1 MKCIYSLF
9 VAFFICASSFAQTS
23 NFYSSIGGT
32 FDDEIKNIILLPDGG
47 HITSGTFQTV
57 ADLDP
62 TPLVFNAT
70 SSGQSDIF
78 ISRFAAN
85 GDLTWS
91 IQIGGTLQ
99 DDITDMVIENNT
111 LYVIG
116 TFDSTVDFD
125 PSSNNSSLTSLGVQ
139 DGFLAAYNLDGQ
151 FQWVQH
157 IGGAS
162 GDIVNCMTIAQ
173 DGKIVLGIN
182 SYSSPLNFNT
192 SGSATHSNTTGQDF
206 IIAVYNGDGTYHSN
220 VAISNNSSNGYG
232 SINGLVTD
240 ENGAIYAT
248 GFVGDPGYDFNPNSE
263 PNVVFVTNS
272 GNAFIVKYNTDFSL
286 SWLKTFGSFGY
297 DTGNDIAIFEN
308 SKVLVTGLF
317 SGTVIIDEALPALEG
332 NTGDAGFIAELNT
345 DGDFQFAGAMAGDGS
360 VSPTSLHIISNG
372 QYYISGRYSNTFDAD
387 PTAGIATSPAS
398 STFSNSG
405 FVMKLT
411 ANNELVWME
420 RVGFGGEHYLYDI
433 AINDSQEVYVVGSFN
448 FTSNFGIGEGS
459 ASLTSA
465 GSLDGYLLSI
475 SQDLC
480 SDFLVTAINLENA
493 TCASIG
499 QINLELT
506 GGSAPYSVNWEN
518 GEVINQN
525 DYIFLTQGI
534 YNVFISDVNGCT
546 RTRTWVMDGPQSDT
560 GNDVIITTHHSD
572 FAVGQTTTIH
582 VDVYNQLCAPASGE
596 IKVAFPVGL
605 VFVETNAIGYTI
617 EDNIITV
624 PFENID
630 YDSEHIKF
638 FIWVYMP
645 FGVYEIGD
653 EVNYTTEV
661 ILDDTSNNQEQNFN
675 NNSAAITAIAVSAFD
690 PNDKQVY
697 PRGAC
702 EQGYILQP
710 EYLTY
715 TIRFQNTG
723 NIAAQNI
730 YLYDT
735 LSTHLDPQS
744 VIIRSF
750 SPFYPEV
757 EILENNILKFTY
769 ANVYLPDSTSNP
781 EESIGWVT
789 FEISPSNSALPSG
802 TEITNKAGIIFDA
815 NPAII
820 TNTVINTVVDEI
832 PSVNLA
838 VINQVGTISAVQDGV
853 SYQWFDCTT
862 STPLEGLTSQTVSP
876 EIDGNYAVEMA
887 LPGCPAVQS
896 DCYDY
901 IYTSVEELAS
911 HQFFNVYP
919 NPSNGEIQLNLSN
932 DLEDAILHIYNNIGQ
947 EINQIDLRNTANS
960 KLSINLPSGV
970 YQFVL
975 TKKGVVVGS
984 ARVVRE

>member
-23 NFYSSIGGT
+23 NLYSSIGGT

-85 GDLTWS
+85 GDLVWS
-91 IQIGGTLQ
+91 RQLGGEMTELV
-99 DDITDMVIENNT
+99 TDMIVANNT
-111 LYVIG
+111 VYIVG
-116 TFDSTVDFD
+116 SFNSTVDFD
-125 PSSNNSSLTSLGVQ
+125 PGVGSSTLTAIGVQ
-139 DGFLAAYNLDGQ
+139 DGFLAAYNLAGE

-162 GDIVNCMTIAQ
+162 GDDITSITISN

-182 SYSSPLNFNT
+182 SYSSPLNLNST
-192 SGSATHSNTTGQDF
+192 GSVTHNNTTGQDF
-206 IIAVYNGDGTYHSN
+206 IIARYSSNGTYHSH
-220 VAISNNSSNGYG
+220 VAASNDSSSGFG
-232 SINGLVTD
+232 SINSVVTD
-240 ENGAIYAT
+240 GEGNTYAAGFFAGT
-248 GFVGDPGYDFNPNSE
+248 GYNFNPYGGN
-263 PNVVFVTNS
+263 NFVSATS
-272 GNAFIVKYNTDFSL
+272 AGDAFIVKYNDNLNMLWFKSI
-286 SWLKTFGSFGY
+286 GAEGY
-297 DTGNDIAIFEN
+297 DNANDIAVNEN
-308 SKVLVTGLF
+308 QVIVTGIF
-317 SGTVIIDEALPALEG
+317 NSTVQIENGIDPLVASF
-332 NTGDAGFIAELNT
+332 GDAGFIIELT
-345 DGDFQFAGAMAGDGS
+345 ASGDYAFAGSLVGSGS
-360 VSPTSLHIISNG
+360 VTPLVIEFIANG
-372 QYYISGRYSNTFDAD
+372 QYYVAGRYSNTFDTD
-387 PTAGIATSPAS
+387 PTAGISTSPAASNFS
-398 STFSNSG
+398 SSG
-405 FVMKLT
+405 FVLKLT
-411 ANNELVWME
+411 PDNNLVWME
-420 RVGFGGEHYLYDI
+420 RIGLGAEHYLYDM
-433 AINDSQEVYVVGSFN
+433 AINDSQEVYLVGSFTFN
-448 FTSNFGIGEGS
+448 TNFGIGEGNAPLS
-459 ASLTSA
+459 SV
-465 GSLDGYLLSI
+465 GGIDGYLLSI

-480 SDFLVTAINLENA
+480 SDFLVTSSNLNNA
-493 TCASIG
+493 SCVEPGNVSIT
-499 QINLELT
+499 LS
-506 GGSAPYSVNWEN
+506 GGSEPYNISWQN
-518 GEVINQN
+518 GEVVNEYEYN
-525 DYIFLTQGI
+525 FLTQGV
-534 YNVFISDVNGCT
+534 YNVFISDNNGCT
-546 RTRTWVMDGPQSDT
+546 RTRTWVLDGPESDT
-560 GNDVIITTHHSD
+560 GNDVIVTTHHSD

-624 PFENID
+624 PFTDID

-661 ILDDTSNNQEQNFN
+661 ILDATSNNQEQNFN
-675 NNSAAITAIAVSAFD
+675 NNNAAITAIAVSAFD

-789 FEISPSNSALPSG
+789 FEISPSNNALPSG

-838 VINQVGTISAVQDGV
+838 VINEVGTISAVQDGV
-853 SYQWFDCTT
+853 SYQWFDCIT

-932 DLEDAILHIYNNIGQ
+932 DLEDAILHIYNNTGQ
-947 EINQIDLRNTANS
+947 EINQIDLRNTTSS
-960 KLSINLPSGV
+960 KLSINLPTGV

-975 TKKGVVVGS
+975 TEKGEVKGS